1 MESTKVETLQ
11 AIERH
16 QVRLATVLQYKRM
29 FEMAKAMG
37 ENDEAARVVQMM
49 KDYNRAHPPEASS
62 SVSTASSIVPN
73 EVQTLFPAAPVVQA
87 VASETSLAIAVAGE
101 AGGGSTAYQTEET
114 LTESN
119 QNSTAV

>member
-16 QVRLATVLQYKRM
+16 QGRLATVLQYKSM

-37 ENDEAARVVQMM
+37 DNNEAAKVMQMM

-62 SVSTASSIVPN
+62 SASTAPSSVPT
-73 EVQTLFPAAPVVQA
+73 EVQTLSPAA
-87 VASETSLAIAVAGE
+87 
-101 AGGGSTAYQTEET
+101 QTEET

-119 QNSTAV
+119 QNSKAV